1 MRRVQPRTLVLIL
14 TGAVL
19 LLMLFG
25 GGAGV
30 VSFLL
35 LRAGYGF
42 PVWGLVPFL
51 TLLLIAL
58 ILGAVLWWAAGG
70 TLPSSGRQA
79 GPQEGPRGN
88 SPSRGP
94 SRGGPRRGDD
104 V

>member
-19 LLMLFG
+19 SLMLFG

-42 PVWGLVPFL
+42 VVWGLLPL
-51 TLLLIAL
+51 LALLLVAL
-58 ILGAVLWWAAGG
+58 VLGAILWWAAGG
-70 TLPSSGRQA
+70 TLPGIGRSGASEETPHGGQ
-79 GPQEGPRGN
+79 P
-88 SPSRGP
+88 
-94 SRGGPRRGDD
+94 RGGPRRGGD